1 MLGGRPAENDAMA
14 MARPRYI
21 FRSLPQPGSI
31 GLMWHH
37 DTDSS
42 SIPDKYQNL
51 LAYRKNIIMITPQAT
66 DFTLDTM
73 GRFLCNTLQEAV
85 FSAAQSVGGRT
96 RDFDVIIIG
105 GGTFG
110 AVLAE
115 HLLIADVTRSRR
127 ILVLEGGPF
136 VLPEHVQN
144 LPFQTSPAQDGGA
157 PSMRVPWASHP
168 ALDYKGLIFAIGG
181 RSLTWGGWSPELLDE
196 EMAGWPAALPA
207 ALRTR
212 YFAEASRQIGVK
224 ETNDFIYGPLHTAL
238 RKQLHAGLK
247 TAGNETGFT
256 FADLLKHPAVRYRD
270 PGEPAIDA
278 AQLREGLGLPAT
290 DTTPEAELHELFKL
304 EAPLAVA
311 SNTLPGLF
319 PTNKFSAVPALIRA
333 ARSAGAEADGTGA
346 LADARKRLMIV
357 PNCHVQELITET
369 QADNFV
375 RVTGVRVW
383 QNGGSTVIPLA
394 PPRDGRESV
403 VSIALGTIE
412 TTRMA
417 LNTFQQS
424 LAGRAAQRM
433 GANLI
438 AHLRSNLNIRVPR
451 AAIAANL
458 PPTVLQSLQCS
469 ALLVKGKAPNG
480 RTFHFQITASGLGK
494 LGANSEAEL
503 FKKIPT
509 LEHFEDLLR
518 ASDATVVITI
528 RGIGDMTSRNPDS
541 FVNLSATETDFDR
554 PKAVVTLGNS
564 KASPADFPGSAATN
578 NDRATWAAMDAVA
591 DKIAL
596 IFAGAEPFEILDG
609 ANRVVPVPAGPA
621 AQRLAALAAFTSRRD
636 DLGTTHHDA
645 GTMRM
650 GDNIADSVTNDF
662 GRIHDTTNCYIAGPA
677 LFPTVGSPNPML
689 TGVALARRT
698 GDMLNANVLPAP
710 DGISSPLPEAGF
722 RALFDGTAATFKH
735 WRPAGPGGGGMF
747 HLNGEMVSYGDGG
760 LRLFYDASET
770 FADFTLRL
778 QFRIFDLAKHNS
790 GVFLRFPRPTHD
802 FATEELKQRA
812 RQEPAFEA
820 GNPAWKPVITGFEVQ
835 IDDTARGDSSKTFHG
850 IDPEPDGLWKNR
862 TGAIYKI
869 PAGDRIWHQNT
880 NERAVQTYTPGP
892 ALVPGVWFEYE
903 ITVQGD
909 DFTVFL
915 TNTATGE
922 RQQTTA
928 FKNTDGERG
937 RSPGYIGLQAYP
949 GNTVAW
955 RHIRIKT
962 A

>member
-1 MLGGRPAENDAMA
+1 
-14 MARPRYI
+14 
-21 FRSLPQPGSI
+21 
-31 GLMWHH
+31 
-37 DTDSS
+37 
-42 SIPDKYQNL
+42 
-51 LAYRKNIIMITPQAT
+51 MISTEST
-66 DFTLDTM
+66 SFTLDTM
-73 GRFLCNTLQEAV
+73 GRFLCNTLQEATDSTAHLV
-85 FSAAQSVGGRT
+85 AGRK
-96 RDFDVIIIG
+96 RDFDFIVIG

-115 HLLIADVTRSRR
+115 HLLVADTTRSRR

-144 LPFQTSPAQDGGA
+144 LPFQTSPAQGGGA
-157 PSMRVPWASHP
+157 PDFRVPWSNHP
-168 ALDYKGLIFAIGG
+168 ALNYSGLLFAIGG

-207 ALRTR
+207 SLRAR

-247 TAGNETGFT
+247 IAGNATGFT
-256 FADLLKHPAVRYRD
+256 FADLLDHPAVRYPD
-270 PGEPAIDA
+270 PGEPALTADM
-278 AQLREGLGLPAT
+278 LRDWLGLPAT
-290 DTTPEAELHELFKL
+290 DTTPKAELLELFKL

-311 SNTLPGLF
+311 STTLPGLF

-333 ARSAGAEADGTGA
+333 ARIAGAEADGTGP

-357 PNCHVQELITET
+357 PNCHVQELVTET
-369 QADNFV
+369 QPDNYV
-375 RVTGVRVW
+375 RVTGVRVL
-383 QNGGSTVIPLA
+383 QNGRSLVIPLA
-394 PPRDGRESV
+394 PPSDGREGAV
-403 VSIALGTIE
+403 ALALGTIE
-412 TTRMA
+412 TTRVA
-417 LNTFQQS
+417 LTTFQQS
-424 LAGRAAQRM
+424 LAGRAASRM
-433 GANLI
+433 GSNLV

-458 PPTVLQSLQCS
+458 PPIALQNLQCS
-469 ALLVKGKAPNG
+469 ALLVKGKAANG

-509 LEHFEDLLR
+509 IEHFEDLLR
-518 ASDATVVITI
+518 ASDNTVVVTI
-528 RGIGDMTSRNPDS
+528 RGIGDMTPHNPDS
-541 FVNLSATETDFDR
+541 FVALSPTETDFDR

-564 KASPADFPGSAATN
+564 KASKKDFPGGPQTN
-578 NDRATWAAMDAVA
+578 NDRDTWAAMDAVS

-596 IFAGAEPFEILDG
+596 IFAGAEAFEILDG
-609 ANRVVPVPAGPA
+609 ANHVVPVPAGTA
-621 AQRLAALAAFTSRRD
+621 AQRLAALAAFTNRRD

-650 GDNIADSVTNDF
+650 GDDIAASVTNEF
-662 GRIHDTTNCYIAGPA
+662 GRIHDTTNCYVAGPA

-698 GDMLNANVLPAP
+698 GDLLNASVLPAP
-710 DGISSPLPEAGF
+710 EAITSPLPEAGF

-735 WRPAGPGGGGMF
+735 WRLAGPGGGGMV

-760 LRLFYDASET
+760 LRLFYDASERFT
-770 FADFTLRL
+770 DFTLRL

-790 GVFLRFPRPTHD
+790 GVVLRFPQPTLD
-802 FATEELKQRA
+802 LSFTDLTA
-812 RQEPAFEA
+812 RLAGEKAFDSA
-820 GNPAWKPVITGFEVQ
+820 NPAWKPVLAGFEVQ
-835 IDDTARGDSSKTFHG
+835 IDDTAAGDSTKDFHG
-850 IDPEPDGLWKNR
+850 IRPEPDGLWKNR

-869 PAGDRIWHQNT
+869 PAGDRIWHQNA
-880 NERAVQTYTPGP
+880 NEPVAQAYTPGP

-903 ITVQGD
+903 IVVQGD
-909 DFTVFL
+909 DYTVFL

-922 RQQTTA
+922 RKQTTS

-937 RSPGYIGLQAYP
+937 RAPGHIGVQAYS
-949 GNTVAW
+949 GHTVAW